1 MIFKPAQLGMAKLD
15 PQELEADKKACRK
28 IGPCGVGKKALYLNS
43 FYIDRRYYLPYG
55 SITRV
60 FKRVAMSSG
69 GFSGKGVFASMA
81 YLVVEYD
88 GGKQKQCNFKDERDV
103 DALLA
108 VLAKE
113 QPQLHL
119 LSAAGEQALQKK
131 AAEKAAR
138 KLPELSED
146 AQHSLTVLRRA
157 KDYLDAKPELSA
169 ELSAAQRRKR
179 AQLQSK
185 PVYRYVALVIF
196 LFGLVAAAYGLY
208 AITNHVGNYG
218 IYFALFGFAAIFLF
232 SSYNMLPTARN
243 NHSAIMK
250 RADRAEQAAADYVKR
265 YPNGA
270 FPVPSYYA
278 HPTVLKQM
286 MDAIEEGRA
295 VTVPEALEAVK
306 ARLKALNA
314 DVQVEQE
321 EYDEV
326 VLIKAMFLN
335 HQYA

>member
-1 MIFKPAQLGMAKLD
+1 MIFRPAQLGMAKLD
-15 PQELEADKKACRK
+15 RLELEQDKKACRK

-55 SITRV
+55 SISRV

-69 GFSGKGVFASMA
+69 GFTGKGMFASMA

-103 DALLA
+103 DKLLE

-113 QPQLHL
+113 QPQIPL
-119 LSAAGEQALQKK
+119 LSEAGERALQKK
-131 AAEKAAR
+131 EAEKAAR
-138 KLPELSED
+138 KLPELTDE
-146 AQHSLTVLRRA
+146 AKHSVTVLRKA
-157 KDYLDAKPELSA
+157 KEYLEEKPELA
-169 ELSAAQRRKR
+169 EELSAAERRKR

-185 PVYRYVALVIF
+185 PVYRYVALAIF
-196 LFGLVAAAYGLY
+196 VFGIVSAAYGLY
-208 AITNHVGNYG
+208 AVTNHVGNYG

-243 NHSAIMK
+243 NNNAIMK
-250 RADRAEQAAADYVKR
+250 RADKAEAAMAEYVKH

-270 FPVPSYYA
+270 FPVPSCYA
-278 HPTVLKQM
+278 HPIVLKQM
-286 MDAIEEGRA
+286 TDAIEEGRA
-295 VTVPEALEAVK
+295 VTVPEALDAVEK
-306 ARLKALNA
+306 RLQALNA

-326 VLIKAMFLN
+326 VVIKAMFLN
-335 HQYA
+335 HDYQ

>member
-1 MIFKPAQLGMAKLD
+1 MIFRPAQLGMAKLD
-15 PQELEADKKACRK
+15 RLELEQDKKACRK

-55 SITRV
+55 SISRV

-69 GFSGKGVFASMA
+69 GFTGKGMFASMA

-103 DALLA
+103 DKLLE

-113 QPQLHL
+113 QPQIPL
-119 LSAAGEQALQKK
+119 LSEAGEQALQKK
-131 AAEKAAR
+131 EAEKAAR
-138 KLPELSED
+138 KLPELTDE
-146 AQHSLTVLRRA
+146 AKHSVTVLRKA
-157 KDYLDAKPELSA
+157 KEYLEEKPELA
-169 ELSAAQRRKR
+169 EELSAAERRKR

-185 PVYRYVALVIF
+185 PVYRYVALAIF
-196 LFGLVAAAYGLY
+196 VFGIVSAAYGLY
-208 AITNHVGNYG
+208 AVTNHVGNYG

-243 NHSAIMK
+243 NNNAIMK
-250 RADRAEQAAADYVKR
+250 RADKAEAAMAEYVKH

-270 FPVPSYYA
+270 FPVPSCYA
-278 HPTVLKQM
+278 HPIVLKQM
-286 MDAIEEGRA
+286 TDAIEEGRA
-295 VTVPEALEAVK
+295 VTVPEALDAVEK
-306 ARLKALNA
+306 RLQALNA

-326 VLIKAMFLN
+326 VVIKAMFLN
-335 HQYA
+335 HDYQ

>member
-1 MIFKPAQLGMAKLD
+1 MIFKPAQLGLAKLD
-15 PQELEADKKACRK
+15 SQELEADRKACRK

-69 GFSGKGVFASMA
+69 GFTGKGMFASMA

-88 GGKQKQCNFKDERDV
+88 GGKQKQCNFKYEQDV
-103 DALLA
+103 DKLLE

-113 QPQLHL
+113 QPQIKL

-131 AAEKAAR
+131 EAEKAAR
-138 KLPELSED
+138 KLPELTDE
-146 AQHSLTVLRRA
+146 AKHSVTVLRKA
-157 KDYLDAKPELSA
+157 KEYLEEKPELA
-169 ELSAAQRRKR
+169 EELSAAERRKR
-179 AQLQSK
+179 AQLKSK
-185 PVYRYVALVIF
+185 PVYRYVALAIF
-196 LFGLVAAAYGLY
+196 VFGIVSAAYGLY
-208 AITNHVGNYG
+208 AVTNHVGNYG

-243 NHSAIMK
+243 NNNAIMK
-250 RADRAEQAAADYVKR
+250 RADKAEAAMAEYVKH

-278 HPTVLKQM
+278 HPIVLKQM
-286 MDAIEEGRA
+286 TDAIEEGRA
-295 VTVPEALEAVK
+295 VTVPEALDAVEK
-306 ARLKALNA
+306 RLQALNA

-326 VLIKAMFLN
+326 VVIKAMFLN
-335 HQYA
+335 HDYQ